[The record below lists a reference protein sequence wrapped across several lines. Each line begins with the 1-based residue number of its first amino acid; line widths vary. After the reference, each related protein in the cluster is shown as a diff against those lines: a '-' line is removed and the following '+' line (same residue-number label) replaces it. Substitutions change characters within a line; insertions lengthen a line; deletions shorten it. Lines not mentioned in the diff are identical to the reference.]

1 MARAGFL
8 VTLDR
13 DHFGRLYGRTVGG
26 VKVVTP
32 REFAAIITG

>member
-1 MARAGFL
+1 MAGADLL

-26 VKVVTP
+26 VKVITP
-32 REFAAIITG
+32 RELAAILA